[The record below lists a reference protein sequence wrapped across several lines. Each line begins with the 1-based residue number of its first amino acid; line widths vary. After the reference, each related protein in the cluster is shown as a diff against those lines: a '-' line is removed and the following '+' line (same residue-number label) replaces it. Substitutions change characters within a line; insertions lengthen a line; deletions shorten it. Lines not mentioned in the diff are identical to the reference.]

1 MPSGLSENAKKTP
14 AGVFFYAGKTC
25 CCVCV
30 RNDALNVALKEVIM
44 RVIMQIGFLMVVVIN
59 V

>member
-1 MPSGLSENAKKTP
+1 MLSGFKKTP
-14 AGVFFYAGKTC
+14 AGVFFYARKTC